1 MLRGTTEQFK
11 VKGLSSYFVLN
22 LRMSGESC
30 LIFNWHSSRAASG
43 ISFFRVPTKDD
54 EYSIN
59 WRKNIVAVITCD
71 TRYGDGGNFKRQIKN
86 PTF

>member
-1 MLRGTTEQFK
+1 
-11 VKGLSSYFVLN
+11 
-22 LRMSGESC
+22 MSGESC
-30 LIFNWHSSRAASG
+30 LIFNWHSTRATPG

-59 WRKNIVAVITCD
+59 WRNNIVAVITCG
-71 TRYGDGGNFKRQIKN
+71 TEYGDEGNLKRKIKN